1 MVVVNTPII
10 FTDTSQG
17 NISSSWDFGD
27 GTPIVAGSPVSH
39 TFSVAGTYRVTDTIT
54 SSTGETKTCF
64 KDVIVT
70 PPASTTGI
78 LDVSSDPLGAE
89 ITIDNQDQSKVTRSI
104 IQNIPAGDHS
114 LKLTLAGYQDYT
126 TTFTITVDGTTTL
139 NPTLIS
145 TTPPMFCSFEYV
157 QT

>member
-1 MVVVNTPII
+1 MVVVNIPVI

-27 GTPIVAGSPVSH
+27 GTPIVTGSPVSH
-39 TFSVAGTYRVTDTIT
+39 TFSVAGTYRVIDTIT

-64 KDVIVT
+64 KDVIIT
-70 PPASTTGI
+70 PPVSTTGT

-104 IQNIPAGDHS
+104 IQNIPIGSHD

-126 TTFTITVDGTTTL
+126 TTFIISAGVTTTL
-139 NPTLIS
+139 NPTLTSII
-145 TTPPMFCSFEYV
+145 TPMFCSFEYV
-157 QT
+157 